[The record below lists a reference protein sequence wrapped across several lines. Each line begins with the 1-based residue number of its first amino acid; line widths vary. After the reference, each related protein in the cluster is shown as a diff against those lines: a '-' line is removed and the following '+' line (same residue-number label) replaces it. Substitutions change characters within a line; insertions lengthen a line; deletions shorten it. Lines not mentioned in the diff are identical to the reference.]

1 MKRALGAFF
10 LSLLIL
16 VSARSTI
23 AHDPITTK
31 VTFAREIRA
40 ILSSRCA
47 SCHAAGGSAPM
58 PLTTYEE
65 VRPWAR
71 GIKEQ
76 VLTRRMPKWHAARGF
91 GAFKDDPSLTPI
103 EMALIVSWVE
113 GGLPFSSASPR
124 PGSASPSPVDSASS
138 STPVAS
144 AFRRNTG
151 TPEVTIPPGASEGVR
166 RGRNRWVSAWSFEP
180 GDPLIT
186 SATVTSDGGVVGT
199 WVAGD
204 GEFRMPAGT
213 AIRVSGSVRVQLQR
227 RAAADF
233 EAPFVAKRSVL
244 RFTTRAGP
252 VRRVWSERIEC
263 GAPRTGRAAELLAV
277 RPLLAAGGSARLW
290 LDRTGATKT
299 ILGWFREFEP
309 AYART
314 YWLARSA
321 EFGVD
326 ARIAS
331 DAPCTAEVLL
341 TSRR

>member
-16 VSARSTI
+16 LSARSTI

-40 ILSSRCA
+40 ILSARCA
-47 SCHAAGGSAPM
+47 SCHVAGGSAPM

-71 GIKEQ
+71 AIKEQ

-91 GAFKDDPSLTPI
+91 GAFTNDPSLTPL
-103 EMALIVSWVE
+103 EMALITSWVD
-113 GGLPFSSASPR
+113 GGLPLSLSSPR
-124 PGSASPSPVDSASS
+124 PGSASRS
-138 STPVAS
+138 PVAS
-144 AFRRNTG
+144 AFRRKSG
-151 TPEVTIPPGASEGVR
+151 TPEVTIPAGAAEAVA
-166 RGRNRWVSAWSFEP
+166 RGRSRWVSAWSFEP

-186 SATVTSDGGVVGT
+186 SAIVTSDGGVVGT

-204 GEFRMPAGT
+204 GEIRMPAGT
-213 AIRVSGSVRVQLQR
+213 ALRVWGRVRVQVQR
-227 RAAADF
+227 RAATDY
-233 EAPFVAKRSVL
+233 EHPFTAKRSVL

-252 VRRVWSERIEC
+252 VRKVWSEQVSC
-263 GAPRTGRAAELLAV
+263 GATRAGRAAELLAV

-290 LDRTGATKT
+290 LDRAGATKT
-299 ILGWFREFEP
+299 IVGWFRDFDP
-309 AYART
+309 AFART
-314 YWLARSA
+314 YWLARPA
-321 EFGVD
+321 DFGVD

-331 DAPCTAEVLL
+331 DATCTAEVLL
-341 TSRR
+341 ASRR